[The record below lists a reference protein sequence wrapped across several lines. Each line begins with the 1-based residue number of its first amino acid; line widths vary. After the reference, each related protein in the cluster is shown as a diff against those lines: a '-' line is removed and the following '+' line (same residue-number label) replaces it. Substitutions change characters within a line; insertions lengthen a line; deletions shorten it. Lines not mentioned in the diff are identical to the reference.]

1 MGVWDS
7 RIGRDGMGE
16 WDRAN
21 GIGLRTF
28 AVSNSPVGEIVET
41 VEIAGLKQKE
51 KHVTNHGW

>member
-1 MGVWDS
+1 
-7 RIGRDGMGE
+7 MGE